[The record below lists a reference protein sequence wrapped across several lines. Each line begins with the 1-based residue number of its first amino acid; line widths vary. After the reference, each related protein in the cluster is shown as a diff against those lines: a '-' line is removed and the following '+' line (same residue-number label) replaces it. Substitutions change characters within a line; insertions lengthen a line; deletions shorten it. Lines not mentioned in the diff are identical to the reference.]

1 MKKSKFII
9 SFFVF
14 LVLAFTIN
22 TVNAESVF
30 DTKETQEVYKA
41 SEDDSVF
48 DIPFVRVFGERATI
62 DKEISQLGMI
72 ISNSTLDITS
82 TLKSS
87 QVIMARD
94 TIRINSDVEDVFVL
108 GTNSVI
114 INANVK
120 NIIVFAGQSIT
131 IEENGNV
138 EENIIYA
145 SPSIK
150 IDGNVDGNV
159 LGSSSSII
167 LNGQIKGKFRV
178 ETNIIEFGE
187 KAKLDQEA
195 YINTTNTQLSVPE
208 EIGNAKV
215 EIVTT
220 NSNQVSTTNK
230 VKTYMFYLILALVRD
245 LVAYV
250 VIILF
255 VKKENVQ
262 KMVSKVTP
270 NSIIKKGVITYIVSI
285 ACILFGFTI
294 GLFIL
299 PQLGWSAVIVG
310 IALLTIG
317 TLMKNI
323 VVGTFISN
331 LSSDRLNSMENK
343 PNGILMTIMTFLM
356 IELIET
362 IPFIG
367 QLIKFVIFIFAVGIM
382 ISIITNKEEKTEKI
396 IAKDE

>member
-14 LVLAFTIN
+14 FVLAFTIN

-178 ETNIIEFGE
+178 ETNSIEFGE

-195 YINTTNTQLSVPE
+195 YINTTNAQLSVPE